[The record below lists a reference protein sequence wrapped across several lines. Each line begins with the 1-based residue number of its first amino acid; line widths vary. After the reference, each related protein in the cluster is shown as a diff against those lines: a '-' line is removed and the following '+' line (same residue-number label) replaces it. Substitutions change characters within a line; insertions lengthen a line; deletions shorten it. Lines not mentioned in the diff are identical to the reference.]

1 MKRSR
6 AAAAPK
12 PEPPPVR
19 TKPARGEVDLTG
31 YSYGEPVGDATGKL
45 DLVFCLDCTGSMASV
60 IRACQDSIVSLAESL
75 TRAEGQDVR
84 FCLIPYRDHNASE
97 EFCTRVYPFTRDAG
111 QMHANVN
118 AQSASGGGD
127 TPEAVAAAMYEAA
140 CLDWRD
146 DAAKLVV
153 FMADAGPHG
162 LGEGASFPEGDPD
175 GKDPL
180 ALAREMH
187 GLGVCVYSLVSGGT
201 PRTRHFF
208 AALAAMTGAQSI
220 DLANVA
226 LLGDAILG
234 GAREGLDMQARM
246 AAVRARLAAAAE
258 RRGAPLTE
266 EEAAEEARAAMD
278 EAAAGAGG
286 AGLRPRAIA
295 DDQVITIPAE
305 RLEQARRAASIVEL
319 RQLWSDRAEPAAAAA
334 AARPGGEEGLVRRLA
349 AMAAA
354 REARP
359 TGKVLIECVADGK
372 KVRARVASAGY
383 DAGKNC
389 QFPRGVR
396 AEGRRF
402 WADGVVDAG
411 GFYRV
416 TGNIVPADE

>member
-1 MKRSR
+1 
-6 AAAAPK
+6 
-12 PEPPPVR
+12 
-19 TKPARGEVDLTG
+19 LTG
-31 YSYGEPVGDATGKL
+31 YSYGEPIGDATGKL
-45 DLVFCLDCTGSMASV
+45 DLVFCLDCTGSMSSV

-84 FCLIPYRDHNASE
+84 FCLIPYRDHAASE
-97 EFCTRVYPFTRDAG
+97 EFCTRVYPFTRDVK
-111 QMHANVN
+111 QMQANVN
-118 AQSASGGGD
+118 AQSANGGGD
-127 TPEAVAAAMYEAA
+127 TPEAVTAAMYEAA

-162 LGEGASFPEGDPD
+162 LGEGYTFPEGDPD

-180 ALAREMH
+180 VLAREMQ
-187 GLGVCVYSLVSGGT
+187 GMGICVYSLVSGGT

-234 GAREGLDMQARM
+234 GAREGLDMEARM
-246 AAVRARLAAAAE
+246 GAVRARLAAAAE

-278 EAAAGAGG
+278 EAGGSGADGAA
-286 AGLRPRAIA
+286 LRPRVIA
-295 DDQVITIPAE
+295 EDQVITIPAE
-305 RLEQARRAASIVEL
+305 RLEQARQAASIVEL
-319 RQLWSDRAEPAAAAA
+319 RRLWSDGAEPAAAAA
-334 AARPGGEEGLVRRLA
+334 AAPLGGEEGLVRRVA

-359 TGKVLIECVADGK
+359 KGKVLIECVSDGK
-372 KVRARVASAGY
+372 KVRARVASDGY
-383 DAGKNC
+383 DGSKNC
-389 QFPRGVR
+389 QFPRDIR
-396 AEGRRF
+396 TEGRRF

-411 GFYRV
+411 SFYRV
-416 TGNIVPADE
+416 TGKIVPADE